1 LVCAFI
7 ITLFWYFE
15 SPKNLSYPRLL
26 YTFDFLLLLLH
37 MAYNFSAFKQSLKEV
52 EEWVVREF
60 TGLRT
65 GRATISLLDGIQVES
80 YGAHMSLSAV
90 ANLSVEDA
98 RTIRISPWDMSQIQA
113 IEKAFVNSSLGI
125 TPAVDDKGLRVV
137 FPELTSERR
146 VAIMKIAKE
155 KLEDGRI
162 RIRQEREKVIKDIH
176 AREKDGEYGKDDSQR
191 SKEEVD
197 KLTKEANAKL
207 DDILTKKEKEIQS

>member
-1 LVCAFI
+1 M
-7 ITLFWYFE
+7 
-15 SPKNLSYPRLL
+15 
-26 YTFDFLLLLLH
+26 YTFDFLLLLPY

-80 YGAHMSLSAV
+80 YGAQMTLSAV

>member
-1 LVCAFI
+1 
-7 ITLFWYFE
+7 
-15 SPKNLSYPRLL
+15 
-26 YTFDFLLLLLH
+26 
-37 MAYNFSAFKQSLKEV
+37 MAYNFSAFKQSLKEA
-52 EEWVVREF
+52 EDWVVKEF

-80 YGAHMSLSAV
+80 YGTQMALSAV

-98 RTIRISPWDMSQIQA
+98 RTIRISPWDISQIQA

-162 RIRQEREKVIKDIH
+162 RIRQEREKVIKDIQ
-176 AREKDGEYGKDDSQR
+176 AREKDGEYGKDDTQR
-191 SKEEVD
+191 NKEEAD

-207 DDILTKKEKEIQS
+207 DDLLTKKEKEIQS

>member
-1 LVCAFI
+1 M
-7 ITLFWYFE
+7 
-15 SPKNLSYPRLL
+15 

>member
-1 LVCAFI
+1 
-7 ITLFWYFE
+7 
-15 SPKNLSYPRLL
+15 
-26 YTFDFLLLLLH
+26 

-80 YGAHMSLSAV
+80 YGAQMTLSAV